1 MTRRLDP
8 DDLFGG
14 PPVAVLRSW
23 RPDTVTAWKEAA
35 NGLLTNQCC
44 AFHRNMEISLR
55 YAWIYRSLPTCFK
68 WAGMAA
74 FASHH
79 IRFALLPLRVD
90 ADRTGYVDIPR
101 SRMRRGLWLSADIDT
116 IRSTNNA
123 IFDDIFWA
131 HLAYVGAD
139 NGIGRLRALLTP
151 VAEYAPMLAGF
162 EAIDEGRRVLE
173 DPTSSAEAR
182 RAAEDRVWAGNVQL
196 LEHEQRRLVQPNF
209 DHLSCLS
216 ARLVSMGAVTSFEV
230 RGVRREIAYLTSF
243 YVSSFTPPSAR
254 ALRTNGWPRI
264 TRYDD
269 RWRWLVMRVV
279 PRFRRLDANATLIE
293 SSLARV
299 ITEACEHL
307 AKPCLLPHL

>member
-35 NGLLTNQCC
+35 NGLLTDQCC

-90 ADRTGYVDIPR
+90 ADRTGY
-101 SRMRRGLWLSADIDT
+101 
-116 IRSTNNA
+116 
-123 IFDDIFWA
+123 
-131 HLAYVGAD
+131 
-139 NGIGRLRALLTP
+139 
-151 VAEYAPMLAGF
+151 
-162 EAIDEGRRVLE
+162 
-173 DPTSSAEAR
+173 
-182 RAAEDRVWAGNVQL
+182 
-196 LEHEQRRLVQPNF
+196 
-209 DHLSCLS
+209 
-216 ARLVSMGAVTSFEV
+216 
-230 RGVRREIAYLTSF
+230 
-243 YVSSFTPPSAR
+243 
-254 ALRTNGWPRI
+254 GWPRI

-269 RWRWLVMRVV
+269 RWRWLMMSVV

-299 ITEACEHL
+299 VTEACEHL
-307 AKPCLLPHL
+307 ARPCLLPHL